1 LAFSRAKEISCE
13 KRKVGKPTIMII
25 NKISILLVVIPVVL
39 TIVIAGIMTTTHNAN
54 ALTTKDGR
62 EIYVPGAYII
72 HNDGTVTYDKFDGPA
87 SHPPDTP
94 SIASKSDSPA
104 GANSKTEVKCLMFCA
119 AFSNTN
125 AGSAASNS
133 DSDSSKINS
142 PSAVSSSSS
151 NPITTTATQVKSG
164 PSSDS
169 SPVECI
175 YNTGSSNDEGYS
187 KGYVDGNR
195 DSVGLNG
202 HGYDNS
208 VHHGDKEFK
217 TGYKDGY
224 NAGFSD
230 GKKGINKSTC

>member
-13 KRKVGKPTIMII
+13 KRKVGKSTIMII
-25 NKISILLVVIPVVL
+25 NKISILLVVLPVVL

-94 SIASKSDSPA
+94 SIASKSDSAA

-133 DSDSSKINS
+133 DSDSSRINS
-142 PSAVSSSSS
+142 PSALSSS
-151 NPITTTATQVKSG
+151 NPITTTTE
-164 PSSDS
+164 SSS
-169 SPVECI
+169 SSSAVECI
-175 YNTGSSNDEGYS
+175 DNTGSPNDEGYAQ
-187 KGYVDGNR
+187 GYHDGNR
-195 DSVGLNG
+195 DSATNS
-202 HGYDNS
+202 YDNRLHN
-208 VHHGDKEFK
+208 HHTGNFK
-217 TGYKDGY
+217 AGYHDGY
-224 NAGFSD
+224 NAGFND
-230 GKKGINKSTC
+230 GKIGLNKTTC